1 MRTRRAD
8 ANQPAIVEAFRK
20 LGASVAHCHTVGK
33 GFPDIAVGYGGL
45 TMLVEIKD
53 PNQPPSKQK
62 LTDDE
67 QTFFDTWKGGVRL
80 VTNPR
85 QVHETVEV
93 LQQWVNAIQRGKIDA
108 V

>member
-20 LGASVAHCHTVGK
+20 LGASVAHCHTVGH
-33 GFPDIAVGYGGL
+33 GFPDIAVGYSGL

-53 PNQPPSKQK
+53 PSKPPSKQR

-67 QTFFDTWKGGVRL
+67 VEFFNTWKGGVRL
-80 VTNPR
+80 VRDLDNVTETINTLVR
-85 QVHETVEV
+85 WHEAIRRG
-93 LQQWVNAIQRGKIDA
+93 NA